1 MFNNCVKF
9 GLIFGLVLL
18 LGFGNLGYADPA
30 ATPVPNE
37 DGLKTDAGT
46 GFDVGDNPGA
56 NGYLPRVGETLD
68 YDLWVKSVIHGG
80 KQTVKILSRDS
91 VPDGNEVFHV
101 QCTMKTIGLA
111 YTLTKYSEV
120 EDLILDGKGIYP
132 LSIRREVHQGKTISI
147 EKVEFDYKNGI
158 ATRSYCV
165 DNGKIETNEIKL
177 PGIVQDA
184 VSLQF
189 FLRKGDFQRGTN
201 KLYYYENGTI
211 DETSYNVAEGTTAL
225 KLVCG
230 TYSKYQRIDHNGG
243 KITVLVAQDA
253 YRIPLIIRVLAS
265 FGKVEA
271 KLIKIH

>member
-1 MFNNCVKF
+1 MFDKCVKF

-18 LGFGNLGYADPA
+18 LGFGNLGYADQTA
-30 ATPVPNE
+30 NTVPN
-37 DGLKTDAGT
+37 DGDPKTDT
-46 GFDVGDNPGA
+46 TVGSNAEDNPGS

-80 KQTVKILSRDS
+80 KQTVKVLSRDS
-91 VPDGNEVFHV
+91 DPDGDVFHV

-120 EDLILDGKGIYP
+120 EDVILDGNGIYP
-132 LSIRREVHQGKTISI
+132 LSIRREVHQGKSTSI

-158 ATRSYCV
+158 ATRSYYV
-165 DNGKIETNEIKL
+165 DNGKIETTEIRL

-189 FLRKGDFQRGTN
+189 FLRKGDFQRGAN
-201 KLYYYENGTI
+201 KLYYYENGMI
-211 DETSYNVAEGTTAL
+211 DETSYNVVEGTAAL
-225 KLVCG
+225 KLACG
-230 TYSKYQRIDHNGG
+230 TYDRYLRIDQNGG
-243 KITVLVAQDA
+243 KITVLVAQDN
-253 YRIPLIIRVLAS
+253 YRIPLVIRVLAS

-271 KLIKIH
+271 KLVKIL